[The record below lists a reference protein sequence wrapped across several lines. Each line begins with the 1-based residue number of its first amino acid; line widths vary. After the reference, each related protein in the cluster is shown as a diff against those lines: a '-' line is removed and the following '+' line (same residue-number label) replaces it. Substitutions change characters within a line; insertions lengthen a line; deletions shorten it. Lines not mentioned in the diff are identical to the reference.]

1 MDTGQRPQNFIR
13 DVGLADRFEEY
24 PKLRELIKLKDDL
37 IQQTAAPPMYL
48 KCDLASYDLKSLNG
62 KFDVI
67 LIEPPLEEYQRTMGV
82 TNMQFWSWDQI
93 MNLDIGEVA
102 AQRSFV
108 FLWCGSSEGLDM
120 GRVCL
125 RKWGFRRCANSE
137 FMFYIFTNILLLIS
151 GVRIYVGSAQIL
163 NRQASR
169 RTWRRRLCFR
179 GPRNIV

>member
-37 IQQTAAPPMYL
+37 IQTTASPPMYL
-48 KCDLASYDLKSLNG
+48 KCDLMNYDFKNLNC

-67 LIEPPLEEYQRTMGV
+67 LIEPPLDEYQRTMGV

-125 RKWGFRRCANSE
+125 RKWGFRR
-137 FMFYIFTNILLLIS
+137 YHILLL
-151 GVRIYVGSAQIL
+151 
-163 NRQASR
+163 
-169 RTWRRRLCFR
+169 
-179 GPRNIV
+179 

>member
-24 PKLRELIKLKDDL
+24 PKLRELIKLKDEL
-37 IQQTAAPPMYL
+37 IAKTANPPMYL
-48 KCDLASYDLKSLNG
+48 KCDLNTYDLKLLNG

-93 MNLDIGEVA
+93 MNLDVGELA

-125 RKWGFRRCANSE
+125 RKWGFRR
-137 FMFYIFTNILLLIS
+137 YIIFLYYN
-151 GVRIYVGSAQIL
+151 V
-163 NRQASR
+163 
-169 RTWRRRLCFR
+169 
-179 GPRNIV
+179 

>member
-1 MDTGQRPQNFIR
+1 M
-13 DVGLADRFEEY
+13 EEEEE
-24 PKLRELIKLKDDL
+24 RTET
-37 IQQTAAPPMYL
+37 TAAAAFSFHSALMKMLGMHPYKVSVIQELLPRDHDL
-48 KCDLASYDLKSLNG
+48 KCDLMNYDLKNLNC

-125 RKWGFRRCANSE
+125 RKWGFRR
-137 FMFYIFTNILLLIS
+137 
-151 GVRIYVGSAQIL
+151 
-163 NRQASR
+163 
-169 RTWRRRLCFR
+169 
-179 GPRNIV
+179 

>member
-1 MDTGQRPQNFIR
+1 
-13 DVGLADRFEEY
+13 
-24 PKLRELIKLKDDL
+24 
-37 IQQTAAPPMYL
+37 MYL
-48 KCDLASYDLKSLNG
+48 KCDLMNYDFKNLNC

-67 LIEPPLEEYQRTMGV
+67 LIEPPLDEYQRTMGV

-125 RKWGFRRCANSE
+125 RKWGFRR
-137 FMFYIFTNILLLIS
+137 Y
-151 GVRIYVGSAQIL
+151 
-163 NRQASR
+163 
-169 RTWRRRLCFR
+169 
-179 GPRNIV
+179 

>member
-1 MDTGQRPQNFIR
+1 
-13 DVGLADRFEEY
+13 
-24 PKLRELIKLKDDL
+24 
-37 IQQTAAPPMYL
+37 MYL
-48 KCDLASYDLKSLNG
+48 KCDLMNYDLKHLNC

-125 RKWGFRRCANSE
+125 RKWGFRRYVLVYLYFKINLHYLSFFLAQFLFVFLNYK
-137 FMFYIFTNILLLIS
+137 MFYSHNEIYSIVSFVAYIFLK
-151 GVRIYVGSAQIL
+151 
-163 NRQASR
+163 
-169 RTWRRRLCFR
+169 
-179 GPRNIV
+179 